1 VSAPSPLASRAVSSR
16 RSALWA
22 PDRRATTVGL
32 LLLITLIAF
41 EAMSIGTALPTI
53 VAELQGQRLYSWPFT
68 AFLAASVIGT
78 VLSGQVIDRSGP
90 RLALLGGPALFGL
103 GLVVAGL
110 APTMELLLAGRVLQ
124 GLGAGTQT
132 VAIYVLIALVYPE
145 RDRPA
150 AFGALAAAWVLP
162 AVIGPT
168 VAGLLTDYASWRWVF
183 LGLAPLVLLGMG
195 LLVPLVRRLPARHSQ
210 EIPAGD
216 RHEDDDAAKR
226 PGVLPAAVAA
236 AVGLSALAWAAQH
249 PSAAAVVMALGGLAL
264 LAPALRRILPA
275 GTLVARRG
283 LPAVVLSR
291 GVMTGA
297 FFAVEAYLPLTLTA
311 VHGTSPAM
319 AGLPLTV
326 GALGWSAMAAWQ
338 GRRPR
343 YPRDRLLR
351 NGFLVL
357 AIGLAGSTVAA
368 FTVLPFWAVLPFWTL
383 AGAGMGFA
391 MPSVS
396 VKLLELS
403 PPAERGFN
411 SAALQIWDMLLSAAT
426 IGFGGALLV
435 TIASASAPTPAVVIL
450 NVLMS
455 GLALAGALLAKRVG
469 HS

>member
-1 VSAPSPLASRAVSSR
+1 
-16 RSALWA
+16 
-22 PDRRATTVGL
+22 
-32 LLLITLIAF
+32 
-41 EAMSIGTALPTI
+41 
-53 VAELQGQRLYSWPFT
+53 
-68 AFLAASVIGT
+68 
-78 VLSGQVIDRSGP
+78 
-90 RLALLGGPALFGL
+90 
-103 GLVVAGL
+103 
-110 APTMELLLAGRVLQ
+110 
-124 GLGAGTQT
+124 
-132 VAIYVLIALVYPE
+132 
-145 RDRPA
+145 
-150 AFGALAAAWVLP
+150 
-162 AVIGPT
+162 
-168 VAGLLTDYASWRWVF
+168 
-183 LGLAPLVLLGMG
+183 
-195 LLVPLVRRLPARHSQ
+195 
-210 EIPAGD
+210 
-216 RHEDDDAAKR
+216 
-226 PGVLPAAVAA
+226 
-236 AVGLSALAWAAQH
+236 LAWAAQH

-326 GALGWSAMAAWQ
+326 GALGWSAASAWQ